1 LGAHASGVL
10 HREHRFSDSTP
21 EACVPNQPMNNRPL
35 TIWCNNDF
43 NDKQESERDLLSEGA
58 GAHRLLIFETENDH
72 SREALHDAEIAFG
85 SPEARAV
92 SESPALRW
100 VQLNSAGYTSF
111 DDQEIR
117 DRLTTLGIVVTN
129 SSDVYAEPCA
139 QHLLA
144 MITSVA
150 RGLPPAFDAQRS
162 DRSWQY
168 SLRPTLPLLNNQ
180 TVLILGFGAIA
191 LRLVELLQP
200 LAMNL
205 LALRRQVKGDEPIPL
220 ITVSQL
226 DDVLPQ
232 VDHLVNTLPANEE
245 SRAFVNARR
254 LAKLK
259 AGAIFYNV
267 GRGTT
272 VDQNALIKELRAG
285 RLAAAYLDVTEPE
298 PLPPGHPLWSAPNCF
313 ITPHLA
319 GGHRTEKERQVRHFL
334 DNLRRFEQGAPL
346 RNRVI

>member
-1 LGAHASGVL
+1 
-10 HREHRFSDSTP
+10 
-21 EACVPNQPMNNRPL
+21 MNRRLL

-43 NDKQESERDLLSEGA
+43 SDKQESARDLLIEGVLP
-58 GAHRLLIFETENDH
+58 HQLLIFDPDDQQAL
-72 SREALHDAEIAFG
+72 EALHSAEIAFG
-85 SPEARAV
+85 TPEARAV
-92 SESPALRW
+92 SESPNLRW

-111 DDQEIR
+111 DHENIR
-117 DRLTTLGIVVTN
+117 EKLAARGTVVTN

-144 MITSVA
+144 MITSLA
-150 RGLPPAFDAQRS
+150 RGLPLALEAQRG
-162 DRSWQY
+162 DRSWRH
-168 SLRPTLPLLNNQ
+168 SLRPELPLLNTQ

-191 LRLVELLQP
+191 RRLVELLQP
-200 LAMNL
+200 LEMNL
-205 LALRRQVKGDEPIPL
+205 LAVRRQVKGDEPIPV

-226 DDVLPQ
+226 ANVLPQ

-245 SRAFVNARR
+245 SHSFVNADR

-259 AGAIFYNV
+259 AGAIVYNV

-298 PLPPGHPLWSAPNCF
+298 PLPRDHLLWDTPNCF

-319 GGHRTEKERQVRHFL
+319 GGHRTEKERQIRHFL
-334 DNLRRFEQGAPL
+334 DNLRRFEQGAPM